1 MDSSYSSN
9 NLNPSDKDYG
19 IKEKESNTK
28 KSNDSKLSSEDSCAL
43 TNELSNPLYNI
54 PVFLSYAT
62 PYNDNQKIFLS
73 RVIEEVRSI
82 LLFPRTLGVTDQ
94 ETESPITS
102 IRRMILTSYGM
113 LAVAFHRVRIDSA
126 ISRPNT
132 SSEQTYTNIW
142 LSNPY
147 IQIEPAMAYQQGLP
161 LMIIVEDG
169 VLSDGVFGGIL
180 EQGAIPLFIPR
191 FNIENETTINNFF
204 NSVAWKS
211 VFLDWVSQVRA
222 YYESVTNK
230 VIIPGGN
237 NLF

>member
-1 MDSSYSSN
+1 MDNSYSGN
-9 NLNPSDKDYG
+9 NFNPSGKDYN
-19 IKEKESNTK
+19 IKEKENNTK
-28 KSNDSKLSSEDSCAL
+28 KNNSNTPISDSSCTL

-62 PYNDNQKIFLS
+62 PYNENQIIFLNK
-73 RVIEEVRSI
+73 VIEEIRSI
-82 LLFPRTLGVTDQ
+82 LLFPRTLGVTEQ

-113 LAVAFHRVRIDSA
+113 LAVAFHRVHIDSA
-126 ISRPNT
+126 VSRPNT
-132 SSEQTYTNIW
+132 SSEQIHVDIW

-169 VLSDGVFGGIL
+169 VLLDGVFGGIL

-191 FNIENETTINNFF
+191 FSVENEAAINDFF
-204 NSVAWKS
+204 SSVAWKS

-237 NLF
+237 SPF